1 MNKGRQYCFFTL
13 LIIMMLGNQ
22 FLAAQSLSLSG
33 HSHNDYEQQMPFF
46 LAYENRLGSVEVDI
60 WAVDSLLLVAHDL
73 KDVSAEK
80 TIWSLYLS
88 PIVDLFSKNGGRPWA
103 DSEDSFQLL
112 IDLKS
117 PAYPTLDLLADL
129 ISRYPYI
136 FDRKT
141 NPFAVAIVISGSRPE
156 PEDFRN
162 FPDYIMFDGTI
173 GTEYTSDQLQRIP
186 LLSASFAH
194 YSKWNGIGQMPETDK
209 MLIKGI
215 VDSIHKKGK
224 KVRFWNAPDT
234 ENAWK
239 QFMELGIDY
248 INTDDPAKFAAFCSK
263 K

>member
-1 MNKGRQYCFFTL
+1 MNKGRQTGFFLL
-13 LIIMMLGNQ
+13 LIIIMLGNQ
-22 FLAAQSLSLSG
+22 FLAAQSFSLRG
-33 HSHNDYEQQMPFF
+33 HSHNDYEQQIPFF

-60 WAVDSLLLVAHDL
+60 WAVDSLLLVSHDL

-80 TIWSLYLS
+80 TIWSLYLN
-88 PIVDLFSKNGGRPWA
+88 PIVDLFIKNGGKPWA
-103 DSEDSFQLL
+103 DSENSFQLL

-129 ISRYPYI
+129 ISKYPYV
-136 FDRKT
+136 FDRTT
-141 NPFAVAIVISGSRPE
+141 NPLAVAIVISGSRPE
-156 PEDFRN
+156 PDDFKN
-162 FPDYIMFDGTI
+162 FPGYIMFDGNI
-173 GTEYTSDQLQRIP
+173 GTEYTEEQLQRIP
-186 LLSASFAH
+186 LLSASFAD
-194 YSKWNGIGQMPETDK
+194 YSKWNGIGQMPEADK

-215 VDSIHKKGK
+215 VDGIHKKGK

-234 ENAWK
+234 ENVWK